1 MAVDKMKK
9 LTIVADNEKEET
21 IFQILQGLQA
31 VEIQKV
37 SEEVLAKLGG
47 EETFQPETVSK
58 LNIKNFENILGRIQ
72 DSLLVIERYAVHS
85 NQKGHL
91 KRSVYTLADLEEQ
104 YEPEKIEDYV
114 ETILS
119 LKERLDRIADEREQL
134 STEENLLAR
143 WKNLVILP
151 KDYEDMTYTE
161 LILGS
166 LNLTNQADFLSE
178 IKKLER
184 VHWEEIYTSPHHGYY
199 ALMVLKN
206 DKNAVQQII
215 SKNGFQRYSYP
226 YDVLPEQAYLE
237 TKEKVKELIAEEKKV
252 KQDIGD
258 CYEWKKS
265 LYLAEEVVRAK
276 IQREATKTGLA
287 RSQDFFV
294 LQGWIPESEQE
305 DLTEELNRRFADKD
319 VYLLFEEPTA
329 QEIKQVV
336 PTKLKNH
343 PVVEPFEMLTE
354 MYSLPKYDEIDPTP
368 IMMPFYLTFFG
379 MMAADIGYGLLM
391 FIATSLIR
399 KFVVLPKGRDRFMKL
414 FQILSLPIMA
424 WGIIYGSFFGVE
436 IYQYINTGS
445 LPLPLL
451 STTTDVNQI
460 LILSVVFGFIQ
471 IMTGLLVNGI
481 QLIKRKQYL
490 SSVSESFAW
499 QGLLVGIIVLASGM
513 LFLDNQA
520 FVITGSAV
528 AILSALSIIVVPVIQ
543 SPSKLKGLAK
553 GMYGL
558 YGITGYIGDLVSY
571 TRLMALG
578 ISGGSI
584 AAAFNMIVGFMPPIA
599 KFSIGIV
606 LLIVLHGLNIFL
618 SLLSAYVHGARLQY
632 VEFFGKFY
640 TGGGRAFNPLKTEEK
655 YINIE
660 KKK

>member
-21 IFQILQGLQA
+21 VFQILQGLQA

-37 SEEVLAKLGG
+37 SEEVLTRLGG

-58 LNIKNFENILGRIQ
+58 LNVKNYESILGKIQ
-72 DSLLVIERYAVHS
+72 ESLLIIERYAALSH
-85 NQKGHL
+85 QKSQL
-91 KRSVYTLADLEEQ
+91 RRSVYTLADLEEQ
-104 YEPEKIEDYV
+104 YDPVAVEGYV

-119 LKERLDRIADEREQL
+119 LKEKLDMIGEERERL
-134 STEENLLAR
+134 SVEENLLAR
-143 WKNLVILP
+143 WKNLTVLP

-178 IKKLER
+178 IEKLER
-184 VHWEEIYTSPHHGYY
+184 VHCEEIYLSPHHGYY
-199 ALMVLKN
+199 ALLVLKN
-206 DKNAVQQII
+206 EKNLVQQII
-215 SKNGFQRYSYP
+215 SNYSFQRYFYP
-226 YDVLPEQAYLE
+226 YEVLPEQAYQE
-237 TKEKVKELIAEEKKV
+237 TKEKVKQLIAEEKAV
-252 KQDIGD
+252 KKEIGH

-276 IQREATKTGLA
+276 IQREVTKKGLA

-294 LQGWIPESEQE
+294 LQGWIPESEEE
-305 DLTEELNRRFADKD
+305 DLSKELNRRFPDND

-329 QEIKQVV
+329 QEIQQVV

-354 MYSLPKYDEIDPTP
+354 MYSLPRYDEIDPTP

-379 MMAADIGYGLLM
+379 MMAADIGYGLLL
-391 FIATSLIR
+391 FLATTLVR
-399 KFVVLPKGRDRFMKL
+399 KFVVLPKGRNRFMKL

-424 WGIIYGSFFGVE
+424 WGFIYGSFFGVE
-436 IYQYINTGS
+436 IYQYIGTGG

-513 LFLDNQA
+513 LFLDNQG
-520 FVITGSAV
+520 FVIIGSAV
-528 AILSALSIIVVPVIQ
+528 AILSALSIVVVPIIQ
-543 SPSKLKGLAK
+543 SKSKLKGLAK

-584 AAAFNMIVGFMPPIA
+584 AAAFNMIVGFMPPVA